1 MSGHASG
8 SDPTARSKRRAGAL
22 QKFSTRSPVSLF
34 RQLNRRRTVRLLFQ
48 HRGLRLIFVANL
60 VSMIGSGM
68 NTAAVTWFILQATH
82 SEMSLSALVVIQT
95 VPALLMLPF
104 TGVIID
110 REDRRRLIMLLD
122 ALRGV
127 VIFIVAVLAF
137 RTRVQIWHLY
147 AMGVVVAAGFWMF
160 WPTITAL
167 IQELSP
173 ESEFVGANTMLLAGV
188 QGGWMIAGAIVGF
201 VYEHIHLGG
210 VLALDAATY
219 AVSLICYFAVRKG
232 KVTVQPRQVPSHAGE
247 DAWARY
253 MHELHEGLH
262 YLRHKPHIVL
272 LGVSWSI
279 FVAGMMT
286 QDVTT
291 APLSDRILHAGA
303 RGYGWLNGGW
313 AVGAFASALYAP
325 LVIRLLHGRRA
336 IVCAMALLA
345 LSLTLAPLSGSL
357 ALALMCF
364 ILMGSGRGLAGIAI
378 SSTMMEMVPKHFMG
392 RVQNTFFFIGTLLQL
407 VTSIGV
413 GVVAEHISLVL
424 AFAIIGVMYG
434 IAAITAAWPAAARV
448 KSHAVS

>member
-1 MSGHASG
+1 
-8 SDPTARSKRRAGAL
+8 
-22 QKFSTRSPVSLF
+22 
-34 RQLNRRRTVRLLFQ
+34 VRLLFQ
-48 HRGLRLIFVANL
+48 HRGLRLIFIANL

-68 NTAAVTWFILQATH
+68 NAAAVTWFILQATH
-82 SEMSLSALVVIQT
+82 SEMSLSALIVLQT

-122 ALRGV
+122 ALRGA
-127 VIFIVAVLAF
+127 IILTVAVLAF
-137 RTRVQIWHLY
+137 RNQVQVWHLY
-147 AMGVVVAAGFWMF
+147 AMGALVSAGFWMF

-201 VYEHIHLGG
+201 VYERIHLGG

-232 KVTVQPRQVPSHAGE
+232 KVLVKPREVPSHVTA

-253 MHELHEGLH
+253 LHELREGVQ
-262 YLRHKPHIVL
+262 YLRHKRYIVL
-272 LGVSWSI
+272 LGISWAI
-279 FVAGMMT
+279 FIAGMFT
-286 QDVTT
+286 QGVTT

-303 RGYGWLNGGW
+303 RGYGWLNAGW
-313 AVGAFASALYAP
+313 AVGAFTSALYAP
-325 LVIRLLHGRRA
+325 LFIRRFHGRRSV
-336 IVCAMALLA
+336 VCAMAMLA
-345 LSLTLAPLSGSL
+345 MSLTLAPFSGSVVV
-357 ALALMCF
+357 AVMCYAV
-364 ILMGSGRGLAGIAI
+364 MGSGRGIAGIGI

-407 VTSIGV
+407 VTSVMAGAI
-413 GVVAEHISLVL
+413 AEHISLAL
-424 AFAIIGVMYG
+424 AFLVVGVMYG
-434 IAAITAAWPAAARV
+434 VAAITAAWPVTAPAEARPMTGT
-448 KSHAVS
+448 SL

>member
-1 MSGHASG
+1 M
-8 SDPTARSKRRAGAL
+8 
-22 QKFSTRSPVSLF
+22 
-34 RQLNRRRTVRLLFQ
+34 RLLFQ
-48 HRGLRLIFVANL
+48 HRGLRLIFIANF

-68 NTAAVTWFILQATH
+68 NMAAVTWFILQATH
-82 SEMSLSALVVIQT
+82 SEMSLSALVVLQT

-110 REDRRRLIMLLD
+110 REDRRRLIMVLD
-122 ALRGV
+122 AVRGA
-127 VIFIVAVLAF
+127 VIFTVAVLAF
-137 RTRVQIWHLY
+137 RNRVQIWHLY
-147 AMGVVVAAGFWMF
+147 AMGAAVAAGFWMF

-201 VYEHIHLGG
+201 AYEHIHLGG

-232 KVTVQPRQVPSHAGE
+232 KVTVKPREVPSHVGE
-247 DAWARY
+247 DAWSRY
-253 MHELHEGLH
+253 LHELREGIE
-262 YLRHKPHIVL
+262 YLRHRPHVVL
-272 LGVSWSI
+272 LGVSWAI
-279 FVAGMMT
+279 FVASMLT
-286 QDVTT
+286 QGVTT

-303 RGYGWLNGGW
+303 KGYGWLNAGW
-313 AVGAFASALYAP
+313 AIGAFSSTLYAP
-325 LVIRLLHGRRA
+325 AFIRWLHGRRSV
-336 IVCAMALLA
+336 VCAMTMLA

-357 ALALMCF
+357 VLTVMCY
-364 ILMGSGRGLAGIAI
+364 IAMGSGRGLAGIAI

-413 GVVAEHISLVL
+413 GAVAEHISLSL

-434 IAAITAAWPAAARV
+434 VAAITAALPVAAQAKVR
-448 KSHAVS
+448 AEL

>member
-1 MSGHASG
+1 
-8 SDPTARSKRRAGAL
+8 
-22 QKFSTRSPVSLF
+22 
-34 RQLNRRRTVRLLFQ
+34 VRLLFQ
-48 HRGLRLIFVANL
+48 HRGLRLIFIANL

-122 ALRGV
+122 GLRGTL
-127 VIFIVAVLAF
+127 ILGVAFLAF
-137 RTRVQIWHLY
+137 RSQVQVWHLY
-147 AMGVVVAAGFWMF
+147 AMSALVSAGFWMF

-201 VYEHIHLGG
+201 MYEHIHLGG

-232 KVTVQPRQVPSHAGE
+232 RVTVKPRELPAHVAE
-247 DAWARY
+247 DAFARY
-253 MHELHEGLH
+253 MHELREGIH
-262 YLRHKPHIVL
+262 YLRNKRHIVL
-272 LGVSWSI
+272 LGITWSI
-279 FVAGMMT
+279 FVAGMIT
-286 QDVTT
+286 QGVTT
-291 APLSDRILHAGA
+291 APLSERILHAGA

-313 AVGAFASALYAP
+313 AVGAFTSALYAP
-325 LVIRLLHGRRA
+325 LLIRRLQGRRA
-336 IVCAMALLA
+336 VVCAMSVLAVALV
-345 LSLTLAPLSGSL
+345 LAPFSGSVVI
-357 ALALMCF
+357 AVMCYAV
-364 ILMGSGRGLAGIAI
+364 MGSGRGLAGVAI

-392 RVQNTFFFIGTLLQL
+392 RVQNTFFFIGTMLQVL
-407 VTSIGV
+407 TSAAAGTI
-413 GVVAEHISLVL
+413 AEHVSLTL
-424 AFAIIGVMYG
+424 AFSVIGIMYG
-434 IAAITAAWPAAARV
+434 IAAITAAWPVTAAMKVPAYEGRG
-448 KSHAVS
+448 